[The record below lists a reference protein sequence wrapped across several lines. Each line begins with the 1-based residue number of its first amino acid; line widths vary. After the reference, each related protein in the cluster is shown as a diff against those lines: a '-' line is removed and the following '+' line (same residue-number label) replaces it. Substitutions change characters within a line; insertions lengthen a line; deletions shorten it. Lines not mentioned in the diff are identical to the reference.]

1 MFRKYILAFICI
13 FQCVCSFS
21 QEIIKKDTVSCN
33 IYFHQSKF
41 YFDPQLKS
49 NEKRLKEFVDDVYF
63 RGNDPSMS
71 IKRVLINSG
80 ASPEG
85 PQQYNDYL
93 SDNRADAIVTYLKE
107 HISFNDS
114 LIIVHSPGVDWEEL
128 IGLVKDSDQVPD
140 KDAVLQLLTSDEF
153 GDDDIAR
160 RKSIEK
166 LNGGVSYRW
175 MYDNLFPLV
184 RHSKVRIAYVSRV
197 AKEHMLPKVP
207 MVPCGSLF
215 TTPDNSETPI
225 LSELHH
231 HSQGPKK
238 FYMSLQ
244 TNMLYDIVAV
254 PNIGL
259 EFYLG
264 KGFSI
269 DTNWMYA
276 WWHSDPANF
285 YWRTYG
291 GDIAARYWFGRKA
304 KEKPLTG
311 HHIGLYGQMLTYD
324 VALGGRGQIGGIPK
338 GTLWDKANFG
348 AGLEYGYSL
357 PIATRLNLDFNI
369 GLGYFWGEYQEYI
382 PQDNCYVWQSTKY
395 RRWIGPTKAEISLVY
410 LIGRY
415 NFNRGKG
422 GAR

>member
-1 MFRKYILAFICI
+1 
-13 FQCVCSFS
+13 
-21 QEIIKKDTVSCN
+21 
-33 IYFHQSKF
+33 
-41 YFDPQLKS
+41 
-49 NEKRLKEFVDDVYF
+49 
-63 RGNDPSMS
+63 
-71 IKRVLINSG
+71 
-80 ASPEG
+80 
-85 PQQYNDYL
+85 
-93 SDNRADAIVTYLKE
+93 
-107 HISFNDS
+107 
-114 LIIVHSPGVDWEEL
+114 
-128 IGLVKDSDQVPD
+128 
-140 KDAVLQLLTSDEF
+140 
-153 GDDDIAR
+153 
-160 RKSIEK
+160 
-166 LNGGVSYRW
+166 
-175 MYDNLFPLV
+175 
-184 RHSKVRIAYVSRV
+184 
-197 AKEHMLPKVP
+197 MLPEVP

-215 TTPDNSETPI
+215 TTLDNAETPI
-225 LSELHH
+225 LSELHR

-244 TNMLYDIVAV
+244 TNMLYDIMAV

-324 VALGGRGQIGGIPK
+324 FALGGRGQIGGVSK

-348 AGLEYGYSL
+348 VGLEYGYSL